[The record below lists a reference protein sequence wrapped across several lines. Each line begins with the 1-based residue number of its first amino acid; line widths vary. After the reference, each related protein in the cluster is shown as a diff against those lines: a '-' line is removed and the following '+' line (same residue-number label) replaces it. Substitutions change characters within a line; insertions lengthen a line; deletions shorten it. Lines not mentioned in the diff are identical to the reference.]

1 MEQRTVYF
9 DQPGPENTDA
19 VLRLAHKRAQELG
32 IDTIL
37 VASTTGETAV
47 KAMDILSGFRVII
60 VTHAHGFREP
70 DTQEFNAANREAVE
84 SQGGIILTVTHA
96 FGGLSRAMRLKHKTV
111 ALGDIIANTLRVLGQ
126 GTKVAC
132 EIALMAA
139 DAGLV
144 RTDQDVIAVGGSSQ
158 GADTALLL
166 QPKNAQRF
174 FDLRVKEIICKPH
187 F

>member
-19 VLRLAHKRAQELG
+19 VLRLARQRAQELG

-47 KAMDILSGFRVII
+47 KAVDILRGFRIII
-60 VTHAHGFREP
+60 VTHAHGFQEP
-70 DTQEFNAANREAVE
+70 GTQEFTAENQEVVE

-96 FGGLSRAMRLKHKTV
+96 FGGLSRAMRLKLKTA

-144 RTDQDVIAVGGSSQ
+144 RTDEDVIAIGGSIE